1 MKYLDEE
8 EFFFTVIVFEVS
20 ISHICSIR
28 EKREGEFFCFFV
40 FFPDPGQLQVLQGGS
55 MIALMYVFWGFS
67 LREQR
72 KNKGGYS
79 GCQLDLCCL

>member
-28 EKREGEFFCFFV
+28 EKREGEFFFSRSRSVTGTSRRQYDCLDVCLLGF
-40 FFPDPGQLQVLQGGS
+40 QLER
-55 MIALMYVFWGFS
+55 A
-67 LREQR
+67 EE
-72 KNKGGYS
+72 K
-79 GCQLDLCCL
+79 